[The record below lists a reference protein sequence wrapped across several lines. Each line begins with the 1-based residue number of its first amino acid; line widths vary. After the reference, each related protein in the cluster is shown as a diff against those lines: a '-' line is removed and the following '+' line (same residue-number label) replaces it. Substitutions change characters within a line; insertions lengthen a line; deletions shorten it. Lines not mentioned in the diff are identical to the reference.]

1 MKIYRPKY
9 VNSEHIV
16 NDFLRFF
23 FTSAEVGVKSLIADG
38 WTNSRGW
45 SGDLVFS
52 VGQSLIIFELTFE
65 LLLELLLVRA
75 LDSGKSI

>member
-1 MKIYRPKY
+1 M
-9 VNSEHIV
+9 
-16 NDFLRFF
+16 
-23 FTSAEVGVKSLIADG
+23 KSLIADG